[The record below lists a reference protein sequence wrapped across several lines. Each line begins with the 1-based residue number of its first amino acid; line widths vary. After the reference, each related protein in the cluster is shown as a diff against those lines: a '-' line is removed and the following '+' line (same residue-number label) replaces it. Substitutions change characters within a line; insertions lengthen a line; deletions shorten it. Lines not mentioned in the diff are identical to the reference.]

1 MPSSPTH
8 PAPKLPNKTKAPAPV
23 VFYEAHNYSPE
34 ESVGNLMRQILGVL
48 AEDIELHLAHTD
60 LTNAQWMPLYKVFSG
75 QASSVAELAR
85 QCHLDTGAM
94 TRMLDRL
101 EAKGLCQR
109 VRSDTD
115 RRVVNIALTDAGNQA
130 AQDIPRV
137 LSGVQNTHLAGFNA
151 EEFETL
157 KGFLRRILANAQT
170 AAAQPAPLSSHQ
182 LSPEPDPGATDAL

>member
-1 MPSSPTH
+1 MPSSP
-8 PAPKLPNKTKAPAPV
+8 PSSAPKTPRTSQAHAPT
-23 VFYEAHNYSPE
+23 VFYEAHNYRPE
-34 ESVGNLMRQILGVL
+34 ESVGNLMRQILGAL
-48 AEDIELHLAHTD
+48 ADNIELHLAHTD

-115 RRVVNIALTDAGNQA
+115 RRVVNIALTDAGKQA

-151 EEFETL
+151 QEFETL

-170 AAAQPAPLSSHQ
+170 PAAQPTPTLSSHFSSEQ
-182 LSPEPDPGATDAL
+182 DPGATDAL

>member
-1 MPSSPTH
+1 MPSTPPSSSPQK
-8 PAPKLPNKTKAPAPV
+8 PRKTQAPAPV

-34 ESVGNLMRQILGVL
+34 ESVGNLMRQILGAL
-48 AEDIELHLAHTD
+48 ADNIELHLSHTD

-115 RRVVNIALTDAGNQA
+115 RRVVNIALTDAGRQA

-151 EEFETL
+151 QEFETL

-170 AAAQPAPLSSHQ
+170 PAAQPTPTLSSHFSSEQ
-182 LSPEPDPGATDAL
+182 DPGATDAL

>member
-1 MPSSPTH
+1 MPSSP
-8 PAPKLPNKTKAPAPV
+8 PSSAPKTPSTSQAPAPT
-23 VFYEAHNYSPE
+23 VFYEAHNYRPE
-34 ESVGNLMRQILGVL
+34 ESVGNLMRQILGAL
-48 AEDIELHLAHTD
+48 ADNIELHLAHTD

-115 RRVVNIALTDAGNQA
+115 RRVVNIALTDAGKQA

-151 EEFETL
+151 QEFETL

-170 AAAQPAPLSSHQ
+170 SAAQPAPTLPPHFSSEQ
-182 LSPEPDPGATDAL
+182 DPGATDAL

>member
-1 MPSSPTH
+1 MPSSP
-8 PAPKLPNKTKAPAPV
+8 PSSAPKTPRKSQAPAPT
-23 VFYEAHNYSPE
+23 VFYEAHNYRPE
-34 ESVGNLMRQILGVL
+34 ESVGNLMRQILGAL
-48 AEDIELHLAHTD
+48 ADNIELHLAHTD

-115 RRVVNIALTDAGNQA
+115 RRVVNIALTDAGKQA

-151 EEFETL
+151 QEFETL

-170 AAAQPAPLSSHQ
+170 PAAQPTPTLSSHFSSEQ
-182 LSPEPDPGATDAL
+182 DPGATDAL

>member
-1 MPSSPTH
+1 MPSSP
-8 PAPKLPNKTKAPAPV
+8 PSSAPTTPRTSQAPAPT
-23 VFYEAHNYSPE
+23 VFYEAHNYRPE
-34 ESVGNLMRQILGVL
+34 ESVGNLMRQILGAL
-48 AEDIELHLAHTD
+48 ADNIELHLAHTD

-115 RRVVNIALTDAGNQA
+115 RRVVNIALTDAGKQA

-151 EEFETL
+151 QEFETL

-170 AAAQPAPLSSHQ
+170 PAAQPTPTLSSHFSSEQ
-182 LSPEPDPGATDAL
+182 DPGATDAL

>member
-1 MPSSPTH
+1 MPSTPASSSPQK
-8 PAPKLPNKTKAPAPV
+8 PRKTQAPAPV

-34 ESVGNLMRQILGVL
+34 ESVGNLMRQILGAL
-48 AEDIELHLAHTD
+48 ADNIELHLSHTD

-115 RRVVNIALTDAGNQA
+115 RRVVNIALTDAGKQA

-151 EEFETL
+151 QEFETL

-170 AAAQPAPLSSHQ
+170 SAAQPAPTLPPHFSSEQ
-182 LSPEPDPGATDAL
+182 DPGATDAL

>member
-1 MPSSPTH
+1 MPSSP
-8 PAPKLPNKTKAPAPV
+8 PSSAPKTPRTSQAPAPT
-23 VFYEAHNYSPE
+23 VFYEAHNYRPE
-34 ESVGNLMRQILGVL
+34 ESVGNLMRQILGAL
-48 AEDIELHLAHTD
+48 ADNIELHLAHTD

-115 RRVVNIALTDAGNQA
+115 RRVVNIALTDAGKQA

-151 EEFETL
+151 QEFETL

-170 AAAQPAPLSSHQ
+170 PAAQPTPTLSSHFSSEQ
-182 LSPEPDPGATDAL
+182 DPGATDAL

>member
-1 MPSSPTH
+1 
-8 PAPKLPNKTKAPAPV
+8 
-23 VFYEAHNYSPE
+23 VFYEAHNYRPE
-34 ESVGNLMRQILGVL
+34 ESVGNLMRQILGAL
-48 AEDIELHLAHTD
+48 ADNIELHLAHTD

-115 RRVVNIALTDAGNQA
+115 RRVVNIALTDAGRQA

-151 EEFETL
+151 QEFETL

-170 AAAQPAPLSSHQ
+170 PAAQPAPTRNPPFST
-182 LSPEPDPGATDAL
+182 EPDSGATDAL

>member
-1 MPSSPTH
+1 MPSSP
-8 PAPKLPNKTKAPAPV
+8 PSSAPKTPRTSQAPAPT
-23 VFYEAHNYSPE
+23 VFYEAHNCRPE
-34 ESVGNLMRQILGVL
+34 ESVGNLMRQILGAL
-48 AEDIELHLAHTD
+48 ADNIELHLAHTD

-115 RRVVNIALTDAGNQA
+115 RRVVNIALTDAGKQA

-151 EEFETL
+151 QEFETL

-170 AAAQPAPLSSHQ
+170 PAAQPAPTRNPPFST
-182 LSPEPDPGATDAL
+182 EPDSGATDAL

>member
-1 MPSSPTH
+1 MPSSP
-8 PAPKLPNKTKAPAPV
+8 PSSAPKTPRTRQAPAPT
-23 VFYEAHNYSPE
+23 VFYEAHNYRPE
-34 ESVGNLMRQILGVL
+34 ESVGNLMRQILGAL
-48 AEDIELHLAHTD
+48 ADNIELHLAHTD

-115 RRVVNIALTDAGNQA
+115 RRV
-130 AQDIPRV
+130 

-151 EEFETL
+151 QEFETL

-170 AAAQPAPLSSHQ
+170 SAAQPTPTLSSHFSSEQ
-182 LSPEPDPGATDAL
+182 DPGATDAL